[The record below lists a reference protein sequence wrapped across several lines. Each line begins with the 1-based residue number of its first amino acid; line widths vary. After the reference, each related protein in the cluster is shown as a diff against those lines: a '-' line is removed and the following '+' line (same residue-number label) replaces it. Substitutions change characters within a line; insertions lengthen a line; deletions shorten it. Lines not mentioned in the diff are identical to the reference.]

1 MDADIHVPTTN
12 ASGGLAIDHVTER
25 TNITERCGAM
35 PNGDATPESE
45 FIEDVAAFIGSK
57 SADDVISELQEKFRG
72 FKNDEA
78 RLLQRRVY
86 NLNKLPK
93 IERTL
98 EIVNALIQKQGTPEA
113 VRSLP
118 ECNVKGLPLMQR

>member
-1 MDADIHVPTTN
+1 
-12 ASGGLAIDHVTER
+12 
-25 TNITERCGAM
+25 M

-45 FIEDVAAFIGSK
+45 FIEDVAAFVGAK

-98 EIVNALIQKQGTPEA
+98 DIVNVLIEKQGTHEA
-113 VRSLP
+113 VRSLV
-118 ECNVKGLPLMQR
+118 ECNVRSRPIMQR